1 MNIKMKLIVF
11 FLMCF
16 STMNSQENEIKS
28 TIEVFFKGLQNGD
41 TITIK
46 NVIHKNLTL
55 QTAYVNKEG
64 KSVLK
69 TETKNQFLKSI
80 SNKKPEDIWLEKLL
94 SFTIKVDRNL
104 ASVWTPYEFYFNN
117 NFSHCGVNSF
127 QLFNNNDK
135 WEIISIVDTRSRENC
150 KKE

>member
-1 MNIKMKLIVF
+1 MKIKLIAL

-16 STMNSQENEIKS
+16 SSMCSQESDIKT

-41 TITIK
+41 TIALK
-46 NVIHKNLTL
+46 KAIHENLTL

-69 TETKNQFLKSI
+69 TETKNQFLKAI
-80 SNKKPEDIWLEKLL
+80 SNKKAEDIWLEKLL
-94 SFTIKVDRNL
+94 SYTIKIDRNL

-127 QLFNNNDK
+127 QLFNNNGK
-135 WEIISIVDTRSRENC
+135 WEIISIVDTRSREDC

>member
-1 MNIKMKLIVF
+1 MDIKMKLIVF

-55 QTAYVNKEG
+55 QTAYINKEG